1 MQTLTIKQLKV
12 LLRYL
17 IQQLQNYEEYGLI
30 VDNEK
35 ERIEQRKEKITK
47 LNAEKAKEQEKLQ
60 QDRAVLKRK
69 KELTA

>member
-1 MQTLTIKQLKV
+1 MKPLTIKQLKL

-17 IQQLQNYEEYGLI
+17 IQQLETYEEYGLI
-30 VDNEK
+30 VDDER

-47 LNAEKAKEQEKLQ
+47 LNAEKAKEQERLQ
-60 QDRAVLKRK
+60 QDKAVLKRK

>member
-1 MQTLTIKQLKV
+1 MT
-12 LLRYL
+12 RRGG
-17 IQQLQNYEEYGLI
+17 EEEGGRKGEREMYT
-30 VDNEK
+30 K